1 MRGLRYPVGRQ
12 VHTYLFPVIERSTHE
27 GWATISMLVHG
38 ADSVIRSRRRQL
50 REDRPSL
57 RRISLWAVGG
67 CLLLR
72 AFVDRRYEGGGQGRE
87 GEEGDGGSRGRG
99 RKGGGGRKEEE
110 RRWRG
115 ERGKDGRRGDEKEG
129 GGDEM
134 KKARGGGGV

>member
-1 MRGLRYPVGRQ
+1 MTSSSAAAAGGVRGLRYPVGRQ

-72 AFVDRRYEGGGQGRE
+72 AFVDRRKNNSEATTWPRE
-87 GEEGDGGSRGRG
+87 QLRRQQQKQDRPSLQASGAP
-99 RKGGGGRKEEE
+99 GGGG
-110 RRWRG
+110 G
-115 ERGKDGRRGDEKEG
+115 GGEG
-129 GGDEM
+129 G
-134 KKARGGGGV
+134 AGGGMLGLAR